1 MCALV
6 KKLSGS
12 ANCRATL
19 GSRTRYLR
27 IGSHVALLVA
37 LFCLIPVRLYEQI
50 SGGHPVMR
58 AISPKK
64 PVNYL
69 LAIVCAGLLHS
80 GFAQTGQGGD
90 YPIQPVPFTAVKVT
104 DTFWAP
110 RIRLNH
116 DVTIPI
122 ALKHCYST
130 GRVDNFLVA
139 GHLKPGTKF
148 CTEFPFDD
156 TDIYKI
162 IEGAS
167 YSLQTYPDKKLEA
180 RVDSLITY
188 VASAQEPDGYLY
200 TARTIDPA
208 HPHPWSGLKRWEK
221 ESDLSHE
228 LYNSGHLFEAAVA
241 HYQATGK
248 KTLLHVALKNAD
260 LLVRDFGPGRLHYS
274 PGHQIVEMGLVKLY
288 RTTGKKAYLDLA
300 KFLLDVRGK
309 GQEYSQ
315 DHKPVTEQT
324 EAVGHAVRATYMYSG
339 MADVA
344 AITGDKAYVNAIDK
358 IWHDVVDRKYYLTG
372 GIGAEG
378 GHEGFG
384 PDYSLPNMSAYNE
397 TCAAIG
403 TIYWNQRLFLLH
415 GDAKY
420 YDVLERTLYNGMLSG
435 VSLSGDRFFYPN
447 PLQSQGQ
454 HARSAWFGCACCP
467 SNVCRF
473 IPSMPG
479 YVYAQRGDRIYAN
492 LFVNSTASVTLS
504 GTPVSL
510 AQETKYPW
518 NGDIAFTINPASS
531 KAFELAIRIPGWARN
546 EAVPGELYHFAAQS
560 DNPVT
565 LTINGK
571 KVSYKLE
578 DGYAVLRQTWKK
590 NDVVRLSLPMD
601 IRRVQAN
608 PQVKA
613 DQDRVALERGPIVYC
628 AEWPD
633 APDGHVLDYMLP
645 DQARLQATY
654 KPTVLGGAE
663 IITGEAAKVKRTTNG
678 QLETTPAPFTA
689 IPYYAWANR
698 GNGEMAVWLATKP
711 TSAKPTPAPTLAS
724 SSTISASLKT
734 KALAALNDQDT
745 PKNSNDHDN
754 IYYHWWPKKDTMQWV
769 QYTFAKPATVSS
781 VSVYWFD
788 DGPWGG
794 CRIPASWNL
803 LYQTAGGEWQEVKTR
818 TPYTVSKDKFNEVTF
833 EPIQTGALRMLVQLP
848 KDASSGILEWSVG
861 EK

>member
-1 MCALV
+1 M
-6 KKLSGS
+6 
-12 ANCRATL
+12 
-19 GSRTRYLR
+19 
-27 IGSHVALLVA
+27 H
-37 LFCLIPVRLYEQI
+37 
-50 SGGHPVMR
+50 
-58 AISPKK
+58 
-64 PVNYL
+64 
-69 LAIVCAGLLHS
+69 LLHRPLLS
-80 GFAQTGQGGD
+80 LLITGLTVVSLVRPGTAQPKLGGD

-104 DTFWAP
+104 DQFWAP

-148 CTEFPFDD
+148 CTEYPFDD

-167 YSLQTYPDKKLEA
+167 YSLQTFPDKKLDKQ
-180 RVDSLITY
+180 VDSLISY

-248 KTLLHVALKNAD
+248 KTLLDVALKNAD
-260 LLVRDFGPGRLHYS
+260 LLVKDFGPGKLSYA

-288 RTTGKKAYLDLA
+288 RTTGNKQYLDLA

-315 DHKPVTEQT
+315 DHKPVTEQA
-324 EAVGHAVRATYMYSG
+324 EAVGHSVRATYMYSG

-344 AITGDKAYVNAIDK
+344 AITGDKAYLKAIDQ
-358 IWHDVVDRKYYLTG
+358 IWHDVVYDKYYITG
-372 GIGAEG
+372 GIGAQG

-384 PDYSLPNMSAYNE
+384 PAYDLPNMSAYNE

-403 TIYWNQRLFLLH
+403 NIYWNQRLFLLH
-415 GDAKY
+415 GDAKF
-420 YDVLERTLYNGMLSG
+420 YDVLERTLFNGMLSG

-447 PLQSQGQ
+447 PLESKGQ

-479 YVYAQRGDRIYAN
+479 YIYAQRGNRLYAN
-492 LFVNSTASVTLS
+492 LFVNSTANVTLDGMPLS
-504 GTPVSL
+504 V
-510 AQETKYPW
+510 AQETRYPW
-518 NGDIAFTINPASS
+518 EGAIAFTVNPATA

-546 EAVPGELYHFAAQS
+546 QPVPGNLYAFANQS
-560 DNPVT
+560 SAPVE

-571 KVSYKLE
+571 KVDYKLE
-578 DGYAVLRQTWKK
+578 DGYAILSQTWQPG
-590 NDVVRLSLPMD
+590 NVIRLSLPME
-601 IRRVQAN
+601 IRRVMASKN
-608 PQVKA
+608 VKA
-613 DQDRVALERGPIVYC
+613 DEGKVALERGPIVYC

-633 APDGHVLDYMLP
+633 SPNGHVLDLVLP
-645 DQARLQATY
+645 AQASLQAEF
-654 KPTVLGGAE
+654 KPDLLGGVE
-663 IITGEAAKVKRTTNG
+663 VITGQVEKVKRTATN
-678 QLETTPAPFTA
+678 QLETSPATLTA
-689 IPYYAWANR
+689 IPYYTWANR
-698 GNGEMAVWLATKP
+698 GAGEMAVWMGTRPAA
-711 TSAKPTPAPTLAS
+711 AKPTAAPTIAS
-724 SSTISASLKT
+724 TSKLTASYPTKT
-734 KALAALNDQDT
+734 LMALNDQDT

-754 IYYHWWPKKDTMQWV
+754 IYYHWWPKKDTLQWV
-769 QYTFAKPATVSS
+769 QYTFAKPTTVASS
-781 VSVYWFD
+781 KVYWFD
-788 DGPWGG
+788 DSPWGG
-794 CRIPASWNL
+794 CRIPASWKL
-803 LYQTAGGEWQEVKTR
+803 LYQTATGEWKPVKNKS
-818 TPYTVSKDKFNEVTF
+818 PYVVSKDAFDTVTF
-833 EPIQTGALRMLVQLP
+833 EPVQTQALRMVIQLP
-848 KDASSGILEWSVG
+848 KEASSGILEWSV
-861 EK
+861 EEPKRKK

>member
-1 MCALV
+1 MFLNV
-6 KKLSGS
+6 KKSLLTV
-12 ANCRATL
+12 TL
-19 GSRTRYLR
+19 
-27 IGSHVALLVA
+27 
-37 LFCLIPVRLYEQI
+37 
-50 SGGHPVMR
+50 
-58 AISPKK
+58 
-64 PVNYL
+64 
-69 LAIVCAGLLHS
+69 AGLTALS
-80 GFAQTGQGGD
+80 LAQSNVARPNAARPKLGGD

-104 DTFWAP
+104 DQFWAP
-110 RIRLNH
+110 RIWLNH

-139 GHLKPGTKF
+139 GHLKQGSKF

-167 YSLQTYPDKKLEA
+167 YSLQTFPDKKLEA
-180 RVDSLITY
+180 QIDSLIGY
-188 VASAQEPDGYLY
+188 VAKAQEPDGYLY
-200 TARTIDPA
+200 TARTIDPL
-208 HPHPWSGLKRWEK
+208 HPHPWAGLKRWEK

-228 LYNSGHLFEAAVA
+228 LYDSGHLFEAAVA

-248 KTLLHVALKNAD
+248 RTLLNVAIKNAD
-260 LLVRDFGPGRLHYS
+260 LLVKDFGPGKLSYA

-315 DHKPVTEQT
+315 DHKPVVEQT

-344 AITGDKAYVNAIDK
+344 AITGDKAYLNAIDK
-358 IWHDVVDRKYYLTG
+358 IWHDVVYDKYYLTG

-384 PDYSLPNMSAYNE
+384 PAYDLPNMAAYNE

-403 TIYWNQRLFLLH
+403 NIYWNQRLFLLH

-447 PLQSQGQ
+447 PLESKGQ

-473 IPSMPG
+473 IPSVPG
-479 YVYAQRGDRIYAN
+479 YIYAQRGNRLYAN
-492 LFVNSTASVTLS
+492 LFVNSTASVRLT
-504 GTPVSL
+504 GTAVDV
-510 AQETKYPW
+510 AQKTTYPW
-518 NGDIAFTINPASS
+518 NGDVAFTVNPAQP
-531 KAFELAIRIPGWARN
+531 KAFELAIRIPGWAQN
-546 EAVPGELYHFAAQS
+546 QPVPGDLYSFASQIEA
-560 DNPVT
+560 PVT

-571 KVSYKLE
+571 KVAYKLE
-578 DGYAVLRQTWKK
+578 NGYAILNQLWKK
-590 NDVVRLSLPMD
+590 GDVVRLSLPMD
-601 IRRVQAN
+601 IRRVEAKAS
-608 PQVKA
+608 VKA
-613 DQDRVALERGPIVYC
+613 DQNKVALERGPIVYC
-628 AEWPD
+628 VEWTDTPD
-633 APDGHVLDYMLP
+633 HHVLDLVLP
-645 DQARLQATY
+645 EQASLQGEFRPAQ
-654 KPTVLGGAE
+654 LGGVE
-663 IITGEAAKVKRTTNG
+663 VITGAAAKVKRGEND
-678 QLETTPAPFTA
+678 QLETSPVAFTA

-711 TSAKPTPAPTLAS
+711 AAAKPTSTPTIAS
-724 SSTISASLKT
+724 TSTITASHKT
-734 KALAALNDQDT
+734 KTLLALNDQDV
-745 PKNSNDHDN
+745 PKNSNDRDN
-754 IYYHWWPKKDTMQWV
+754 LNYHWWPKKDTTQWV

-781 VSVYWFD
+781 AKVYWFD
-788 DGPWGG
+788 DSPWGG
-794 CRIPASWNL
+794 CRVPASWKL
-803 LYQTAGGEWQEVKTR
+803 LYQTPNGEWQPVKAK
-818 TPYTVSKDKFNEVTF
+818 TPYAVSKDKFDQVTF
-833 EPIQTGALRMLVQLP
+833 EPVQTGALRMQIQLP
-848 KDASSGILEWSVG
+848 KDASSGILEWSV
-861 EK
+861 ESN

>member
-1 MCALV
+1 MRTLISKSLLILAYTGLV
-6 KKLSGS
+6 GISYGQPGS
-12 ANCRATL
+12 
-19 GSRTRYLR
+19 
-27 IGSHVALLVA
+27 
-37 LFCLIPVRLYEQI
+37 
-50 SGGHPVMR
+50 
-58 AISPKK
+58 
-64 PVNYL
+64 
-69 LAIVCAGLLHS
+69 
-80 GFAQTGQGGD
+80 GGD

-104 DTFWAP
+104 DQFWAP
-110 RIRLNH
+110 RIRRNH

-139 GHLKPGTKF
+139 GHLKAGNKF

-167 YSLQTYPDKKLEA
+167 YSLQTFPDKKLEA
-180 RVDSLITY
+180 QIDTLIGY
-188 VASAQEPDGYLY
+188 VASAQEPNGYLY

-248 KTLLHVALKNAD
+248 KSLLTIALKNAD
-260 LLVRDFGPGRLHYS
+260 LLVKEFGPGKLRHA

-288 RTTGKKAYLDLA
+288 RTTGKKEYLNLA

-309 GQEYSQ
+309 GKEYSQ

-344 AITGDKAYVNAIDK
+344 AITGDKAYVTAIDK
-358 IWHDVVDRKYYLTG
+358 IWHNIVDEKYYITG

-384 PDYSLPNMSAYNE
+384 PAYNLPNMSAYNE

-479 YVYAQRGDRIYAN
+479 YVYAQRGNRLYAN
-492 LFVNSTASVTLS
+492 LFVNSTANVTLA
-504 GTPVSL
+504 GTNINVV
-510 AQETKYPW
+510 QETTYPW
-518 NGDIAFTINPASS
+518 AGNITFTLNPAQP
-531 KAFELAIRIPGWARN
+531 KPFELAIRIPGWAQN
-546 EAVPGELYHFAAQS
+546 QPVPGNLYAFADQVS
-560 DNPVT
+560 SPVT
-565 LTINGK
+565 ITINGK
-571 KVSYKLE
+571 KVDYTLA
-578 DGYAVLRQTWKK
+578 DGYAILSQTWNKG
-590 NDVVRLSLPMD
+590 DVVQLSLPMD
-601 IRRVQAN
+601 VRRIRAN
-608 PQVKA
+608 DQVKA
-613 DQDRVALERGPIVYC
+613 DQDKVALARGPIVYC

-633 APDGHVLDYMLP
+633 APDGHVLDYILP
-645 DQARLQATY
+645 QQNRFQATY
-654 KPTVLGGAE
+654 NPTLFDGAAV
-663 IITGEAAKVKRTTNG
+663 ITGEAQKVKRTTDN
-678 QLETTPAPFTA
+678 LLKTSPARFTA

-698 GNGEMAVWLATKP
+698 GNGEMAVWLATK
-711 TSAKPTPAPTLAS
+711 SSAAKPMPAPTIAS
-724 SSTISASLKT
+724 TSTITASLTT
-734 KALAALNDQDT
+734 KALVALNDQDT

-754 IYYHWWPKKDTMQWV
+754 IYYHWWPKKDTVQWV

-781 VSVYWFD
+781 AKVYWFD

-794 CRIPASWNL
+794 CRIPASWKL
-803 LYQTAGGEWQEVKTR
+803 LYQTTGGDWQPVKTK
-818 TPYTVSKDKFNEVTF
+818 TPYAVSKDNYDEVTF
-833 EPIQTGALRMLVQLP
+833 EPVQTSALRMEVQLP
-848 KDASSGILEWSVG
+848 KEASSGILEWAVY
-861 EK
+861 